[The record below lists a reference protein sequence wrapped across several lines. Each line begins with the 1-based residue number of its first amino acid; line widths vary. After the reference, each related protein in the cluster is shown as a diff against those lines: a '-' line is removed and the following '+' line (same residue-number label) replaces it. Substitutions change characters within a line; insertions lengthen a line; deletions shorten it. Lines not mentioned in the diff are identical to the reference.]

1 MNLNF
6 LRGIK
11 KRKLFLTISIVLNL
25 LFGVLKPAFAQNKN
39 HPTNIEKLVA
49 NNNILYK
56 MKDHPRLIA
65 EALKLNHEVQLNIK
79 NLILQLSK
87 NSFEPTAK
95 IEQIDGLKNVFSLNN
110 ENEGILF
117 FRKKNNFI
125 EILGQSNS
133 FDKTKII
140 DLLKEFDY

>member
-1 MNLNF
+1 
-6 LRGIK
+6 
-11 KRKLFLTISIVLNL
+11 
-25 LFGVLKPAFAQNKN
+25 
-39 HPTNIEKLVA
+39 
-49 NNNILYK
+49 

-79 NLILQLSK
+79 NLILQLSQ